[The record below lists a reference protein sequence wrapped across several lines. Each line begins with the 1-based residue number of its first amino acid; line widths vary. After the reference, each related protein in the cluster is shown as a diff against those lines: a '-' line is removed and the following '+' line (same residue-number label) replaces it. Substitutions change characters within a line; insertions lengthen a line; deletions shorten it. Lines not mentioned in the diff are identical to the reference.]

1 MVPKNIKFTF
11 STFYSFFFKQ
21 INIQT
26 QTSYTKLQT
35 IPKYSFFQSYLHVHI
50 KMCHISHKIILSSTS
65 LQRISSIHTDKDSDL
80 MCISYKWR
88 NMWTCNQ
95 NKSFKMPWSIQRI
108 ILKTPYYPFHQFI
121 LDLLRAI
128 ASSTALSCLRSSSRR
143 EDVLFFSLGALAGG
157 GALGWTLGAGTGWG
171 AALVGDAGAV
181 LAGFFT
187 FLSAN
192 E

>member
-1 MVPKNIKFTF
+1 
-11 STFYSFFFKQ
+11 
-21 INIQT
+21 
-26 QTSYTKLQT
+26 
-35 IPKYSFFQSYLHVHI
+35 
-50 KMCHISHKIILSSTS
+50 
-65 LQRISSIHTDKDSDL
+65 
-80 MCISYKWR
+80 
-88 NMWTCNQ
+88 
-95 NKSFKMPWSIQRI
+95 MPWSIQRI

-128 ASSTALSCLRSSSRR
+128 ASSTAFSCLRSSSRR

-171 AALVGDAGAV
+171 AALVGGAGAV

>member
-1 MVPKNIKFTF
+1 
-11 STFYSFFFKQ
+11 
-21 INIQT
+21 
-26 QTSYTKLQT
+26 
-35 IPKYSFFQSYLHVHI
+35 
-50 KMCHISHKIILSSTS
+50 
-65 LQRISSIHTDKDSDL
+65 
-80 MCISYKWR
+80 
-88 NMWTCNQ
+88 
-95 NKSFKMPWSIQRI
+95 MPWSIQRI

-157 GALGWTLGAGTGWG
+157 GAFGWTLGAGAGWG

-187 FLSAN
+187 FLSVFGCAGGGSAGLLAGGASRSADGLFLDTN
-192 E
+192 PPGFSFSTGLLSKVNLMFCFEPTTFNGSLGLEVIGA

>member
-1 MVPKNIKFTF
+1 MVPKNIKFAF

-65 LQRISSIHTDKDSDL
+65 LQRISSIHSHWQRHL

-157 GALGWTLGAGTGWG
+157 GAFGWTLGAGVGWG